1 MTLFKNYPENKGGEN
16 MGNRPKP
23 RNCSLHLVGF
33 LIETTNATDAWSMWI
48 VVDGSASTNR
58 QAGRDGLVAAK
69 QLAKEIIVRFTS
81 GIRGTTCRRV
91 NLKPNSAR
99 SDHPA
104 TKKTKTS
111 HFIFVRSCDLVWIFE
126 NALCC

>member
-1 MTLFKNYPENKGGEN
+1 
-16 MGNRPKP
+16 MGKRPKP
-23 RNCSLHLVGF
+23 RNCSAPHLVGF

-81 GIRGTTCRRV
+81 GIRIRGTNANPRLAAGV
-91 NLKPNSAR
+91 N
-99 SDHPA
+99 
-104 TKKTKTS
+104 
-111 HFIFVRSCDLVWIFE
+111 F
-126 NALCC
+126 

>member
-1 MTLFKNYPENKGGEN
+1 
-16 MGNRPKP
+16 MGKRPKP

-81 GIRGTTCRRV
+81 GIRGTNATRRG
-91 NLKPNSAR
+91 KFKAHFQPGQTIR
-99 SDHPA
+99 QQ
-104 TKKTKTS
+104 KKQKRVIS
-111 HFIFVRSCDLVWIFE
+111 FFVRSCDLVWIFE